1 MHKFKLRTC
10 LTIMTIGLVMLAACD
25 KEKPLAPLDIG
36 TNPDL
41 VAHTTEFRRE
51 VIEVTDGVYVAIGF
65 GLANCILLEGDDGVV
80 IVDAMESV
88 EAAVPVKEAFAK
100 ITAKPVKAIIYTH
113 YHSDHTSGAS
123 VMAGG
128 DNPDIYS
135 HATTSYYME
144 RIATITRETTY
155 RRAMRQFGTLLPQ
168 GGLINAGIGP
178 RLEFDESKTLGMLA
192 PTTTFS
198 RDRLDLEIAGLK
210 LSLIHAP
217 GETPDQIFIWMP
229 KKKVLLPADN
239 YYKSFP
245 NLYAIRGTAYR
256 DVKRWVASIDKM
268 RDLRPAYLVP
278 QHTRPLSGTEEI
290 YQVLTNYRDAIQFVH
305 DQTIRWM
312 NKGLTPM
319 EIVEKVK
326 LPPHLERQPYLH
338 EYYGT
343 VSWSVRAIF
352 DGYLG
357 WFGGN
362 ATDLYPLPLKERAR
376 RFADLAGGEQNLLV
390 RARQAV
396 DSQDYQWALEL
407 TDQLIQLNPESAEPR
422 HLKATALRALGSRQI
437 AATARNY
444 YLTQALEVEGQLH
457 IGMMKIPDKRLLQKL
472 QVADIFNAMAV
483 KLDPDKSI
491 DVDTIAGFRF
501 PDTGEAYSVHV
512 RRGVAE
518 IRPQFPDNPDIS
530 LTVDAAVWKEVAT
543 GFRNPA
549 IALVKDVDKEGGIL
563 DIIKFLNLFKS
574 EDR

>member
-1 MHKFKLRTC
+1 MCKLKFQVY
-10 LTIMTIGLVMLAACD
+10 LTFIAIGLVMLAACS
-25 KEKPLAPLDIG
+25 KEKTPAALDIG

-41 VAHTTEFRRE
+41 AAHSAEFRQE

-88 EAAVPVKEAFAK
+88 EAAVPVKKAFSK

-113 YHSDHTSGAS
+113 YHSDHTNGAT
-123 VMAGG
+123 VMAGD

-135 HATTSYYME
+135 HATTSYYMD

-155 RRAMRQFGTLLPQ
+155 RRAMRQFGTLLPE
-168 GGLINAGIGP
+168 GGLINAGIGQ
-178 RLEFDESKTLGMLA
+178 RLEFDESKTLGMLT
-192 PTTTFS
+192 PNKTFS
-198 RDRLDLEIAGLK
+198 KDRLDLEIAGLK
-210 LSLIHAP
+210 LNLFYAP

-229 KKKVLLPADN
+229 EKKVLLPADN

-256 DVKRWVASIDKM
+256 DVKRWVNSIDKM
-268 RDLRPAYLVP
+268 RALKPEYLIP
-278 QHTRPLSGTEEI
+278 QHTRPVAGAEEI
-290 YQVLTNYRDAIQFVH
+290 YQTLTNYRDAIQFVH

-326 LPPHLERQPYLH
+326 LPPHLARQPYLH

-343 VSWSVRAIF
+343 VPWSVRAIF

-362 ATDLYPLPLKERAR
+362 ATDLFPLPLKERAR
-376 RFADLAGGEQNLLV
+376 HFADLAGGEQALLE

-396 DSQDYQWALEL
+396 EGQDYQWALEL
-407 TDQLIQLNPESAEPR
+407 TDQLLQLSPESAEAR
-422 HLKATALRALGSRQI
+422 KLKTAALKALGGRQI

-444 YLTQALEVEGQLH
+444 YLTQALETEGQLH
-457 IGMMKIPDKRLLQKL
+457 IGMMKIPDKSLLKKL
-472 QVADIFNAMAV
+472 QVADIFNAMAI
-483 KLDPDKSI
+483 KLVPEKSI

-501 PDTGEAYSVHV
+501 PDTGEAFTVHV

-518 IRPQFPDNPDIS
+518 IRHQFPENPDIS
-530 LTVDAAVWKEVAT
+530 LTVDSTVWKEVAT

-549 IALVKDVDKEGGIL
+549 IALVKDVDKEGGIVE
-563 DIIKFLNLFKS
+563 IVKFLKLF
-574 EDR
+574 DDD

>member
-1 MHKFKLRTC
+1 MQKFKLRTN
-10 LTIMTIGLVMLAACD
+10 LTVMAIILAMLAACAE
-25 KEKPLAPLDIG
+25 EKTSAPLDIG
-36 TNPDL
+36 ADPDL
-41 VAHTTEFRRE
+41 AAHTEEFRQQ

-65 GLANCILLEGDDGVV
+65 GLANSILLEGDDGVV

-88 EAAVPVKEAFAK
+88 EAAVPVKAAFAD

-113 YHSDHTSGAS
+113 YHSDHTNGAS
-123 VMAGG
+123 VMAGD
-128 DNPDIYS
+128 DNPDVYS
-135 HATTSYYME
+135 HATTSYYMD

-155 RRAMRQFGTLLPQ
+155 RRAMRQFGTLLPE
-168 GGLINAGIGP
+168 GGLVNAGIGT

-192 PTTTFS
+192 PTKTFAT
-198 RDRLDLEIAGLK
+198 DRRDLEIAGLK
-210 LSLIHAP
+210 LVLFHAP
-217 GETPDQIFIWMP
+217 GETPDQIFIWIP
-229 KKKVLLPADN
+229 EKKVLLPADN

-256 DVKRWVASIDKM
+256 DVKHWVASLDRM
-268 RDLRPAYLVP
+268 RDLRPEYLVP
-278 QHTRPLSGTEEI
+278 HHTRPLTGTEEI

-312 NKGLTPM
+312 NKGLAPM

-326 LPPHLERQPYLH
+326 LPPHLARQPYLH

-343 VSWSVRAIF
+343 VPWSVRAIF

-362 ATDLYPLPLKERAR
+362 ATDLFPLSLKERAR
-376 RFADLAGGEQNLLV
+376 RFADLAGGEQNLLKA
-390 RARQAV
+390 ARRAV
-396 DSQDYQWALEL
+396 DSQDYQWSLEL
-407 TDQLIQLNPESAEPR
+407 ADQLLQLEPDSEEAR
-422 HLKATALRALGSRQI
+422 HLKGAALKALGGQQI

-457 IGMMKIPDKRLLQKL
+457 IGMMKIPDKRLVQKL
-472 QVADIFNAMAV
+472 QVVDIFNAMAV
-483 KLDPDKSI
+483 KLDPGKSI

-501 PDTGEAYSVHV
+501 PDTGEAFTVHV

-518 IRPQFPDNPDIS
+518 IRPQFPESPDIS
-530 LTVDAAVWKEVAT
+530 LTVDAAVWKEVVT

-549 IALVKDVDKEGGIL
+549 VALVKDVDKEGGIL
-563 DIIKFLNLFKS
+563 DIITFLNLFKS
-574 EDR
+574 DD

>member
-1 MHKFKLRTC
+1 
-10 LTIMTIGLVMLAACD
+10 
-25 KEKPLAPLDIG
+25 
-36 TNPDL
+36 
-41 VAHTTEFRRE
+41 
-51 VIEVTDGVYVAIGF
+51 
-65 GLANCILLEGDDGVV
+65 
-80 IVDAMESV
+80 
-88 EAAVPVKEAFAK
+88 
-100 ITAKPVKAIIYTH
+100 
-113 YHSDHTSGAS
+113 
-123 VMAGG
+123 MAGD

-135 HATTSYYME
+135 HASTSYYMD

-155 RRAMRQFGTLLPQ
+155 RRAMRQFGTLLPE
-168 GGLINAGIGP
+168 GGLINAGIGQ

-192 PTTTFS
+192 PNKTFS

-210 LSLIHAP
+210 LNLFYAP

-229 KKKVLLPADN
+229 EKKVLLPADN

-268 RDLRPAYLVP
+268 RALKPEYLVP
-278 QHTRPLSGTEEI
+278 QHTRPVVGTEEI
-290 YQVLTNYRDAIQFVH
+290 YQTLTNYRDAIQFVH

-326 LPPHLERQPYLH
+326 LPPHLARQPYLH

-343 VSWSVRAIF
+343 VPWSVRAIF

-362 ATDLYPLPLKERAR
+362 ATDLFPLPLNERAR
-376 RFADLAGGEQNLLV
+376 RFADLAGGEQALLE

-396 DSQDYQWALEL
+396 QGQDYQWALEL
-407 TDQLIQLNPESAEPR
+407 TDQLLQLSPESAEAR
-422 HLKATALRALGSRQI
+422 KLKAAALKALGSRQI

-444 YLTQALEVEGQLH
+444 YLTRALEVDGQLH
-457 IGMMKIPDKRLLQKL
+457 IGMMKIPDISLLKKL
-472 QVADIFNAMAV
+472 QVADIFNAMAI
-483 KLDPDKSI
+483 KLDPEKSS
-491 DVDTIAGFRF
+491 DVDTVAGFRF
-501 PDTGEAYSVHV
+501 PDTGEAFTVHV

-518 IRPQFPDNPDIS
+518 IRPQFPENPDIS
-530 LTVDAAVWKEVAT
+530 LTVDSTVWKEVAT

-549 IALVKDVDKEGGIL
+549 IALVKDVDKEGGTLEIV
-563 DIIKFLNLFKS
+563 KFLKLF
-574 EDR
+574 DDN